1 MDRREYAHS
10 LLLAGQR
17 DAGLAELEAAVQEAR
32 AADDAV
38 LLASLL
44 VDLSYQLRI
53 DNVTGDVHPEH
64 NARCE
69 SLLADAES
77 ALESSSERP
86 DGWAWLAWHTA
97 TRRLLIAQ
105 DRHGEAAAVTRR
117 HLQRIA
123 TVDDPDQETVDRLTG
138 WMAADEAHT

>member
-1 MDRREYAHS
+1 MDRHEHAHS

-17 DAGLAELEAAVQEAR
+17 DVGLAELEAAVQEAR

-64 NARCE
+64 NAHCE
-69 SLLADAES
+69 ALLAEAEA

-97 TRRLLIAQ
+97 TRRLLTSQ
-105 DRHGEAAAVTRR
+105 DRHAEAAAVTRR

>member
-17 DAGLAELEAAVQEAR
+17 DAGLAELDAAVQEAR

-38 LLASLL
+38 MLASLL
-44 VDLSYQLRI
+44 VDLAYQLRI

-69 SLLADAES
+69 ALLAQAEA

-105 DRHGEAAAVTRR
+105 DRHAEAVAVTRR

-123 TVDDPDQETVDRLTG
+123 AVENADQETVDRLTG
-138 WMAADEAHT
+138 WMAANEART